1 MVFSAAIYRS
11 ARKADAGEAIRRGN
25 SEPLTT
31 YIEISLCGTSDCVTI
46 EIYSK
51 IGIGLEEIARSSAV

>member
-1 MVFSAAIYRS
+1 MVFSAAMYRS
-11 ARKADAGEAIRRGN
+11 ARNADAGEAIRRGN
-25 SEPLTT
+25 SEPLTN
-31 YIEISLCGTSDCVTI
+31 YIEISFCGTSDCVPI